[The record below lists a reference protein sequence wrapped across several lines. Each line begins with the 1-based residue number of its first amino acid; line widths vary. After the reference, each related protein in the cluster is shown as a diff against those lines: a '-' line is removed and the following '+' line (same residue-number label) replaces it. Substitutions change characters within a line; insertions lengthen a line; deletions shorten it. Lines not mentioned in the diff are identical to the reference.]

1 MGFSFQLIHFSL
13 YFFFSA
19 SPPISMRLCHTHNI
33 YFRRLDFR
41 LRPLCM
47 LCERFYHTWTPNM
60 CHRLSLFCNSSL
72 LTVFSSKLLGF
83 ICELVESSQTVQ
95 QHMIQVNYLFILIK
109 INRTHTFSKCNQI
122 YLVKSDFIL
131 KHLFF
136 SESWISCDIVHVA
149 KIISRTF
156 DTWCAQLIFELNE
169 IFSDMSV
176 G

>member
-13 YFFFSA
+13 YFVFLDFPSNFDA
-19 SPPISMRLCHTHNI
+19 AVSHTHNI

-47 LCERFYHTWTPNM
+47 LCERFYHTCTPNM

-109 INRTHTFSKCNQI
+109 INRTHTRSANAI
-122 YLVKSDFIL
+122 RFI
-131 KHLFF
+131 
-136 SESWISCDIVHVA
+136 W
-149 KIISRTF
+149 
-156 DTWCAQLIFELNE
+156 
-169 IFSDMSV
+169 
-176 G
+176 